1 MQYISPIR
9 YAFEFLLR
17 NEFEGNSDAI
27 ITDPDRG
34 RVEINPADDQLNFN
48 LNQWIDIVVMVCM
61 FFVLSLVALG
71 FLKWQSKGI
80 KN

>member
-1 MQYISPIR
+1 M
-9 YAFEFLLR
+9 EFFIR

-27 ITDPDRG
+27 ITKPDG
-34 RVEINPADDQLNFN
+34 NTKKINPADDQLGYN
-48 LNQWIDIVVMVCM
+48 LNQWIDIIILICM
-61 FFVLSLVALG
+61 FFVLAFISLG